1 MWIIHAFNAFENNE
15 FRPFIR
21 LSICFSLSITIEIKM
36 LMALNVPNSL
46 YLKGIYRADETKN
59 FVNL

>member
-21 LSICFSLSITIEIKM
+21 LSICFSLRIDIDGQM
-36 LMALNVPNSL
+36 SL
-46 YLKGIYRADETKN
+46 A
-59 FVNL
+59 